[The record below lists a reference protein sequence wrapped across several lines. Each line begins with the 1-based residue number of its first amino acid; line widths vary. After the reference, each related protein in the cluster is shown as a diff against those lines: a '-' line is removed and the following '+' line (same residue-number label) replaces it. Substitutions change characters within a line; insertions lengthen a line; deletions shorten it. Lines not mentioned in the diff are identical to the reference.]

1 MKPYKLSLFKV
12 LSDRQQKSLN
22 IQSTLD
28 AWYHNNSEDQ
38 ELKLNKEQNQY
49 SLESIDGLWNV
60 EDYGFGINLKL
71 SLDNACILY
80 GLDGIAD
87 HSSEISM
94 VVTWKSSSS
103 KDRGVLGPQ
112 CVKNVNET
120 QVLTF
125 SKRFDKHTYHGVI
138 ELSVRLVLT
147 KSGAPETISLNNT
160 PGVIIGE
167 IEKLFINVDGSGSL
181 FPIINIHDKEKS
193 LWQVKMDFTDPTQDL
208 FVDSFKI
215 VLNTAHKDYVFIDLT
230 NKEKYC
236 SRLVSEIV
244 QQAIIA
250 LLTKLLNEKSFIE
263 LDNIDYQEGS
273 VLQVVKYMIDTKE
286 FDVSSVESI
295 INTVSNYFDKRGV

>member
-12 LSDRQQKSLN
+12 LSDKQQESLN
-22 IQSTLD
+22 IQSTLN
-28 AWYHNNSEDQ
+28 AWYHNNNEDK
-38 ELKLNKEQNQY
+38 ELKLHREENQY
-49 SLESIDGLWNV
+49 SLESVDGLWNIA
-60 EDYGFGINLKL
+60 DYGFQINIKL

-87 HSSEISM
+87 ESSEISM
-94 VVTWKSSSS
+94 VVIWRSSQS
-103 KDRGVLGPQ
+103 KDRGVLEPQ
-112 CVKNVNET
+112 YVQNKNET
-120 QVLTF
+120 QILSF
-125 SKRFDKHTYHGVI
+125 SKRFEKQKYHGVI

-147 KSGAPETISLNNT
+147 KSGTCENISINNT
-160 PGVIIGE
+160 QGVIIGE

-215 VLNTAHKDYVFIDLT
+215 VLNTAHKDYILIDLS

-236 SRLVSEIV
+236 SRLVTEIV

-250 LLTKLLNEKSFIE
+250 LLTKLLNEKYFIE
-263 LDNIDYQEGS
+263 LDSIDYQEGS